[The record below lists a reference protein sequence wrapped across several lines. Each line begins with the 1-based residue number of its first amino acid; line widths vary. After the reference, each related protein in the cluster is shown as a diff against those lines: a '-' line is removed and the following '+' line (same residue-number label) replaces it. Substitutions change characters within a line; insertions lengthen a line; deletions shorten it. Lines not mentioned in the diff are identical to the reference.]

1 MFRKIIV
8 VFLALALICAVSACG
23 TQDKTPEGGSAEPLA
38 GGWELYANGAAAL
51 PEDVQAA
58 FEKAAETYTE
68 GNLVPVAYV
77 ASQVVAGT
85 NYMILCQEAS
95 DADAPAG
102 AYQMVI
108 VYSGFDG
115 SAEIINSA
123 SFDLTAYTGG
133 EDTEISAEQLAGGWQ
148 AAEELS
154 SAAIPQ
160 EAEDAFGKAAE
171 KLLGNDLEPL
181 ALLGT
186 QIVAGTNYA
195 FLCRSTLQTSE
206 PVRGIQVVTVYQ
218 DLEGN
223 AEIISI
229 CTVDP
234 AGYNE

>member
-23 TQDKTPEGGSAEPLA
+23 TQDKAPEGGSAEPLA

-133 EDTEISAEQLAGGWQ
+133 EDTEITHKFFMSLV
-148 AAEELS
+148 
-154 SAAIPQ
+154 P
-160 EAEDAFGKAAE
+160 
-171 KLLGNDLEPL
+171 
-181 ALLGT
+181 
-186 QIVAGTNYA
+186 
-195 FLCRSTLQTSE
+195 
-206 PVRGIQVVTVYQ
+206 
-218 DLEGN
+218 
-223 AEIISI
+223 EIRNFERKFKFSFHNCKHFVIITI
-229 CTVDP
+229 CL
-234 AGYNE
+234 YH